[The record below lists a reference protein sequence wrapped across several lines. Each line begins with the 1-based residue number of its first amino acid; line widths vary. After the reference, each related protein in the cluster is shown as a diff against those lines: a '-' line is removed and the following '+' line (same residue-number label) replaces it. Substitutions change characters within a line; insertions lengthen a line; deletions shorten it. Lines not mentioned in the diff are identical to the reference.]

1 MSAGRERGRIGGKRG
16 RAQLHKRWSR
26 GARVVASLCALLVLG
41 AMQAHAEGIVIASGT
56 KGGYYHAVARG
67 LRVVLFNEY
76 GIPTDVVSS
85 RGSMANLAELADP
98 DSLVNVAL
106 AQADALQ
113 SHLAAHPDFAKDYVQ
128 VGDAGKECAFIV
140 VGRSA
145 GIDGLES
152 LTAGDGRTIA
162 IGDAGS
168 GAAITWANMSRLQ
181 PRLEKVKAVEQGTIE
196 ALLALQSGEANSGP
210 TAAMMVQ
217 RPMAVAT
224 PLEIV
229 LQNAK
234 DFVLVPI
241 ARSDLRTSVRGTDS
255 QDYTFEKVII
265 GFGRDNQS
273 SVDTIC
279 TRALILAAKNKLTAD
294 ELEAVGK
301 AVVTSRQFILSGER

>member
-1 MSAGRERGRIGGKRG
+1 MTG
-16 RAQLHKRWSR
+16 RAQLRIRWIEGVS
-26 GARVVASLCALLVLG
+26 VFASLCAVLCVS
-41 AMQAHAEGIVIASGT
+41 ATTAQADGIVIASGT

-76 GIPTDVVSS
+76 GIPTDVASS
-85 RGSMANLAELADP
+85 SGSMANLAELADP

-113 SHLAAHPDFAKDYVQ
+113 SHLAVHPEFAKEYVQ

-140 VGRSA
+140 VGRNA
-145 GIDGLES
+145 GIDSLEA
-152 LTAGDGRTIA
+152 LTSRDGRTIS
-162 IGDAGS
+162 IGDSGS
-168 GAAITWANMSRLQ
+168 GAAITWANMSRLHA
-181 PRLEKVKAVEQGTIE
+181 RLAKVDVVEQGTIE
-196 ALLALQSGEANSGP
+196 ALLAIQSGEAAHGP

-234 DFVLVPI
+234 DFALVPI
-241 ARSDLRTSVRGTDS
+241 VRSDLPTSVRGTES
-255 QDYTFEKVII
+255 LEYTFEKVII

-279 TRALILAAKNKLTAD
+279 TRALILAAKKKLSAD